1 VRLDFH
7 YYTIYALAR
16 AVGFNPDKAYVLA
29 YASQY
34 TDDEVNENNILFENG
49 GAFEPFITA
58 HRIFDLHTVTEEIC
72 KRVWMPFHFLPG
84 NLGTGEE
91 KFLTRPNGMIAQEM
105 VAQFLSYDLLPYS
118 LHLLGIILHSCADTW
133 SHQSF
138 MGLLSDLNAVADLRV
153 NGEVVWEYRL
163 APRLGHA
170 QTGSTP
176 DDPSCEWG
184 YLDYQGEPRHNIF
197 NYNRARDAAHN
208 CYLILSRFMDK
219 FADDF
224 RAAATIP
231 WQQLEEKIIDLF
243 RYQAT
248 EQSAITAWGQA
259 ISGGDFGFN
268 PSGRDLNPIYD
279 KREWFDTAIKS
290 ESKMNP
296 ESGRFEDY
304 YFRNDNYESSDLKY
318 FNEAAAF
325 YWSTLFAENDH
336 VRAFGLY
343 A

>member
-1 VRLDFH
+1 MRLDFH

-16 AVGFNPDKAYVLA
+16 AAGFSPDKAYVVA

-34 TDDEVNENNILFENG
+34 TDDEVNENTILFENG
-49 GAFEPFITA
+49 GEFAPFITA

-84 NLGTGEE
+84 NLGAGEE
-91 KFLTRPNGMIAQEM
+91 KFLTRPNGMIAQEL

-118 LHLLGIILHSCADTW
+118 LHLLGIILHVCADTW

-138 MGLLSDLNAVADLRV
+138 MGLLNDLNAVADLRV

-163 APRLGHA
+163 LPRLGHA
-170 QTGSTP
+170 QSGSAP
-176 DDPSCEWG
+176 DDPGCAWS
-184 YLDYQGEPRHNIF
+184 YLDYQGEPRHDIV
-197 NYNRARDAAHN
+197 NYHRTRDAAHN
-208 CYLILSRFMDK
+208 CYLLLSRFINK

-224 RAAATIP
+224 RASAAIP
-231 WQQLEEKIIDLF
+231 WQQLEAKIIGLF
-243 RYQAT
+243 RYQT
-248 EQSAITAWGQA
+248 SEQGAITAWGQA

-279 KREWFDTAIKS
+279 QREWFDTAIKS
-290 ESKMNP
+290 ASKMNP
-296 ESGRFEDY
+296 ESGQFEDY
-304 YFRNDNYESSDLKY
+304 YFKNDNYETSDLKN

-325 YWSTLFAENDH
+325 YWSTLFSENDH
-336 VRAFGLY
+336 VKAFGLY